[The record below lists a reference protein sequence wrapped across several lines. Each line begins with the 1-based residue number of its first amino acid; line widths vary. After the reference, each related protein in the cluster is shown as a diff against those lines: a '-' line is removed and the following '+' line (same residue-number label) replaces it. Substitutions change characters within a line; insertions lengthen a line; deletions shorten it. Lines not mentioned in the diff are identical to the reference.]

1 MRMQKRKSVAAV
13 CLAVCLAVFVAAV
26 AAALLDKA
34 IWPEASGEN
43 VLSSSELTVDYS
55 HADIGYFMARG
66 PRSDKGLKLRVSKGK
81 SQLMYDLNRNGE
93 WEVFP
98 FQMGNGEYNVSLFTN
113 VSGSKY
119 ASSGSVDLNVEVS
132 NPNTVFLVTNQ
143 YVDYAPDTEAVLKSE
158 ELCEGL
164 ETDEEKFEAIRTY
177 MRENYAYDFNK
188 ARTVT
193 GGTLPSI
200 DYLWTEGMGICQ
212 DLAATAACMLRVQG
226 IPTQL
231 VIGYVNGS
239 YYHAWNSVL
248 IDGQAILYDP
258 TAELNAIPEDPSYT
272 VERFY

>member
-1 MRMQKRKSVAAV
+1 MRMLNRKKRRATV
-13 CLAVCLAVFVAAV
+13 CLMAVFTVCFVVV
-26 AAALLDKA
+26 AAALLENV

-43 VLSSSELTVDYS
+43 VLKSSELTVDCS
-55 HADIGYFMARG
+55 HADLGYIMVKGA
-66 PRSDKGLKLRVSKGK
+66 SKKGLKVRVSKNG
-81 SQLMYDLNRNGE
+81 SQLMYDLNPNGE

-98 FQMGNGEYNVSLFTN
+98 LQMGDGKYNISLFTN
-113 VSGSKY
+113 VSGNKY
-119 ASSGSVDLNVEVS
+119 ASSGSVDLNVKVT
-132 NPNTVFLVTNQ
+132 NPATVYLITNQ
-143 YVDYAPDTEAVLKSE
+143 YVEYTPDTEAVAKSE

-164 ETDEEKFEAIRTY
+164 TTDEEKFEAIRTY
-177 MRENYAYDFNK
+177 IRDNYAYDFDK

-200 DYLWTEGMGICQ
+200 DYLWEEGMGICQ

-231 VIGYVNGS
+231 VIGYVNRN

-248 IDGQAILYDP
+248 IDGKQILYDP
-258 TAELNAIPEDPSYT
+258 TADLGAIPADPSYT